1 MALQNTP
8 LSEDFPVN
16 SSGCFSGSSTLSVRD
31 NVFLQKVEQL
41 VFTNLDNTCFGN
53 TQLAEQMY
61 LSQSQLF
68 RKLKVLTGQSVA
80 VHIRSIRLRVAQKM
94 LQTTTQTVSSIA
106 YETGFTSPCY
116 FSNSFSKEFGIAPSR
131 IRE

>member
-8 LSEDFPVN
+8 LSEGFPTN

-31 NVFLQKVEQL
+31 KVFLQTIKQL
-41 VFTNLDNTCFGN
+41 VFTNLDNACFGN

-80 VHIRSIRLRVAQKM
+80 LHIRSIRLRVAQKL
-94 LQTTTQTVSSIA
+94 LQTTTQTVSAIA

-116 FSNSFSKEFGIAPSR
+116 FSNSFSKELGIAPSR
-131 IRE
+131 ARE